1 MPLSSQT
8 ESYTIEQFRGTF
20 THSASKSLLLTAE
33 SRHSQSHDF
42 NQSMMLE
49 LLPED
54 GKQEE
59 AGAGTQDGAILQV
72 KELKRKV
79 GDDELLPKCSLK

>member
-1 MPLSSQT
+1 
-8 ESYTIEQFRGTF
+8 
-20 THSASKSLLLTAE
+20 
-33 SRHSQSHDF
+33 
-42 NQSMMLE
+42 MMLE

-59 AGAGTQDGAILQV
+59 AGAGTQDGAMLQV

-79 GDDELLPKCSLK
+79 GDDELLSKCSLK

>member
-1 MPLSSQT
+1 
-8 ESYTIEQFRGTF
+8 
-20 THSASKSLLLTAE
+20 
-33 SRHSQSHDF
+33 
-42 NQSMMLE
+42 MMLE

-59 AGAGTQDGAILQV
+59 AGAGTQDGAMLQV